1 MQCGR
6 SARAARKDR
15 KDISMNIYLIRH
27 GETAKN
33 REKRL
38 QGRSNT
44 PLNENGHLQSGK
56 ARDFF
61 EQQGIRFDRVYSS
74 PLTRAVE
81 TAGIIAGAD
90 AEIITGERLQEMDY
104 GPYEGCTLENPAP
117 ELIRFF
123 SDFVHNP
130 APEGM
135 ESLDHVTQRLGEF
148 LEEIGKEGHQNVLIS
163 THAIAMKGALEYLTP
178 ASGGSYWSKYIGNCG
193 IYRAEYSGG
202 LFSPPAEIFSLGYEP
217 GV

>member
-1 MQCGR
+1 
-6 SARAARKDR
+6 
-15 KDISMNIYLIRH
+15 MNIYLIRH

-38 QGRSNT
+38 QGRSDT
-44 PLNENGHLQSGK
+44 PLNENGHQQSAK
-56 ARDFF
+56 ARAYF

-74 PLTRAVE
+74 PLIRAVQTAAAIVGEGVEIE
-81 TAGIIAGAD
+81 TD
-90 AEIITGERLQEMDY
+90 ERLLEMDY
-104 GPYEGCTLENPAP
+104 GPYEGSTLENPGP

-123 SDFVHNP
+123 SDFVNNP

-135 ESLDHVTQRLGEF
+135 ESLEHVTQRLGDF
-148 LEEIGKEGHQNVLIS
+148 LNEICKKAGENVLIS

-178 ASGGSYWSKYIGNCG
+178 DSRGGYWSKYIGNCG
-193 IYRAEYSGG
+193 IYRAEYTGG
-202 LFSPPAEIFSLGYEP
+202 QFTPPEEIFSLGYEP